1 MKTTRYSMKFDYTE
15 MVLLN
20 LGKSIVEVEEE
31 LLLFE
36 ERNFEKTRPTLH
48 VLKRINYLNYI
59 IDCMNEIYSD
69 VNNET
74 KEMMKLLY
82 MENNSFEETSIK
94 TGIREKRLLFRHS
107 LIVDEMMLLLG
118 EISESESKKRV
129 ITRRNIPTEVKHI
142 VFKRDNGKCTKC
154 YSKEGLHYHHIKRYA
169 DGGED
174 IVENLILLCV
184 NCHAEEHKGEHSYYM
199 LKSMAER

>member
-1 MKTTRYSMKFDYTE
+1 MKTTRYSMKFDYIE

-31 LLLFE
+31 LSLFE

-107 LIVDEMMLLLG
+107 LIVDEMMLFLG

-129 ITRRNIPTEVKHI
+129 TTRRNIPTEVKHI
-142 VFKRDNGKCTKC
+142 VFERDNGKCTEC
-154 YSKEGLHYHHIKRYA
+154 YSKEDLHYHHIKRYA
-169 DGGED
+169 NGGED
-174 IVENLILLCV
+174 TVENLILLCV
-184 NCHAEEHKGEHSYYM
+184 NCHAEEHKDEQSYYM